1 MCIRDRSEEARRG
14 AAPQPE
20 PGDHPLPRALLR
32 PRAVRSRRLA
42 GAGRS
47 ASSEDRAPGI
57 HGSPASRRQ
66 AARPAVIVTDTNV
79 VAYLLLGGVHFEAAR
94 AIYRR
99 DHEWSAPV
107 LWRSEFAN
115 VLAGSMRRGELSVTA
130 AESTY
135 GLAEE
140 LVRNREYFVP
150 PSRVLQMVA
159 ASPCSAYD

>member
-1 MCIRDRSEEARRG
+1 M
-14 AAPQPE
+14 
-20 PGDHPLPRALLR
+20 
-32 PRAVRSRRLA
+32 
-42 GAGRS
+42 
-47 ASSEDRAPGI
+47 
-57 HGSPASRRQ
+57 
-66 AARPAVIVTDTNV
+66 IVTDTNV

-159 ASPCSAYD
+159 ASPCSAYDCEFVALAQILGVRLVTADRAILQAFPQVAIAPNRFVELS